1 VRERSAPDENPRALG
16 RAERLRLGTSRALA
30 ARRAVVLCAAVL
42 VAGCGGDD
50 DPPERA
56 RGPLGPDARLQTAT
70 CREWR
75 AAPEHQRW
83 NTVDRIE
90 EVAAGP
96 RREGVT
102 LHDDAAYDT
111 LEARCRP
118 DFARGF
124 LLYHLYNSAAGFKSL
139 AEEAAGEH

>member
-1 VRERSAPDENPRALG
+1 MNRSAPDENPRALG

-30 ARRAVVLCAAVL
+30 ARRAVAALCAAVL

-83 NTVDRIE
+83 NTVDRLE

-96 RREGVT
+96 RQEGVT

-111 LEARCRP
+111 LQARCRP

-124 LLYHLYNSAAGFKSL
+124 LLYHLYNSAAGFRSL